1 MQICKDP
8 LLCTGCGACAARC
21 PGKCITMT
29 EDAEGFFYPRV
40 DESACLHCDSCVKVC
55 PVNGAPALRNP
66 CTDERCYAFQNT
78 DRAVLAESSSGGFFT
93 AAASTVLAG
102 GGAVYA
108 AVMDSLAH
116 VRHVRITDEAGLA
129 PARKSKYM
137 QSEAWGVYA
146 SVREDLR
153 AGREVLFVGTPCQ
166 VAAVR
171 SFCGES
177 DSLLTIDLMC
187 HGVASG
193 RVVRCY
199 LDALARRYNS
209 PVQSLQFR
217 HKMNRGGVIMR
228 ALFADGTEY
237 TANSLEDPFMRGFNK
252 NLFLR
257 RSCTSCPFA
266 GADRTGDLTIGD
278 FWGLG
283 IMSPTALKTGKG
295 VNFLKVNTPRGEA
308 ALARI
313 RAAQAPILEEHR
325 LIEARLR
332 NRTLTRP
339 MKLTDRRRVFFE
351 KLDSG
356 PFEELVASLTAD
368 YEAERKRADLRD
380 RIIRKAIKIMKGRK

>member
-40 DESACLHCDSCVKVC
+40 DESACLHCGSCVKVC

-278 FWGLG
+278 LEE
-283 IMSPTALKTGKG
+283 L
-295 VNFLKVNTPRGEA
+295 
-308 ALARI
+308 

-351 KLDSG
+351 KLDSV